1 LSGGPAAGREGAR
14 QGATDARELG
24 PCLVTGATGFIG
36 GRLAARLAGEGRAVR
51 CLARARSDTSRL
63 RGVGV
68 EILTGDLADP
78 SSLARAAAGCTH
90 VFHCAALV
98 SDWATTREMQA
109 ANVTGTRN
117 LLEACAD
124 ARVARF
130 VHVSSTDVYGHPGG
144 AQLAES
150 YTPSGF
156 ANWYAQSKR
165 EAEAE
170 VRRADAL
177 RTVIL
182 RPATVYGPGSTE
194 VVGEIARA
202 LRAGHMLLI
211 DKGRTI
217 AGLCYVENLIDAA
230 MLALVR
236 PEAVG
241 HAFNISDGLP
251 VTWRQFTDDLAV
263 GLGCGP
269 ARLSMPYPLASA
281 VGFSLEYGYRLL
293 RSCTGLRTSP
303 LLSRQA
309 VQVLGVDQAFS
320 TDAAH
325 QVLGWEPRVGYE
337 PALAATIAWLEGW
350 LDDRTPQRAR
360 ARRAAR

>member
-1 LSGGPAAGREGAR
+1 VSEPPTPLREAGS
-14 QGATDARELG
+14 
-24 PCLVTGATGFIG
+24 CLLTGASGFIG
-36 GRLAARLAGEGRAVR
+36 GHMAERLVRDGYAVR
-51 CLARARSDTSRL
+51 CLVRAGSERSRL
-63 RGVGV
+63 RRLGV
-68 EILTGDLADP
+68 ELVQGDLTDAR
-78 SSLARAAAGCTH
+78 SLTAAVDGCR
-90 VFHCAALV
+90 VVVHCAALV
-98 SDWATTREMQA
+98 SDWATTREIKHT
-109 ANVTGTRN
+109 NVAGTRN
-117 LLEACAD
+117 LLAASSAASVE
-124 ARVARF
+124 RF